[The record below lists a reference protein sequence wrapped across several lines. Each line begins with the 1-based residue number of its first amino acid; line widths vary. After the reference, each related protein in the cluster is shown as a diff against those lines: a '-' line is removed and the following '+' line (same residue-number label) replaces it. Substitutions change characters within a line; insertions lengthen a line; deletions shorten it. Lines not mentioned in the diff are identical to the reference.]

1 MSSRNKEAEAAFLEA
16 YDASAFERPSTAVD
30 TVIFTVLHDA
40 LHVLLVQRAEHPY
53 KDCWSLVGGYVD
65 IHRDRTLKETAKRK
79 LEEKTGVK
87 TPYLEQ
93 FETIGNK
100 ERDPR
105 GWSITTVYFALIPS
119 QDITLRSGKGAVDIK
134 WLKVEGGQVTEELA
148 FDHAE
153 ILQRCTERLRN
164 KVLYTSLPVY
174 LMPKL
179 FTLGEL
185 QKVYELILGSPIEH
199 KSFRR
204 RMLGA
209 EILEESG
216 EMSYSSKRPAILYQL
231 KKSQDPYFFVR
242 NLEAAGKSAAGVD
255 V

>member
-1 MSSRNKEAEAAFLEA
+1 MSSRNKNTEAAFLSE
-16 YDASAFERPSTAVD
+16 YDASSYDRPSTAVD
-30 TVIFTVLHDA
+30 TVIFTVLHEA
-40 LHVLLVQRAEHPY
+40 LHVLIVKRAEHPY

-65 IHRDRTLKETAKRK
+65 IHQDRALEETAKRK

-119 QDITLRSGKGAVDIK
+119 QGITLQPGKGAADIK
-134 WLKVEGGQVTEELA
+134 WSKVKDGQVEEELA

-153 ILQRCTERLRN
+153 ILHRCIDRLRN

-174 LMPKL
+174 LMPDA

-209 EILEESG
+209 EILEETG
-216 EMSYSSKRPAILYQL
+216 EMSYSSKRPAMLYQL
-231 KKSQDPYFFVR
+231 KKAQDPHFFVR

-255 V
+255 I